1 VSSGGRRLGCGEGM
15 THQNPSGS
23 GMKDMIPSDFHLS
36 QNYPDPFS
44 STTSIKFCVAYR
56 SRVTLD
62 IVHCETGGIQRIAD
76 EEKEAGTF
84 EVEVDARRMPEG
96 SYVCIYR
103 AGDCVATKKMM
114 LKR

>member
-1 VSSGGRRLGCGEGM
+1 M
-15 THQNPSGS
+15 THRSPSGS

-36 QNYPDPFS
+36 QNYPNPFS
-44 STTSIKFCVAYR
+44 GTTTIKFCVAYR

-62 IVHCETGGIQRIAD
+62 IVHCETGAIQRLAD

-84 EVEVDARRMPEG
+84 EVGVDASRLPEG
-96 SYVCIYR
+96 GYICIFR